1 MATAIYPPRSGFS
14 VRCRVLNRDLLT
26 GSILNDTP
34 LCSAVP
40 DHDPA
45 SDGAIFGLPVIPGS
59 DPPPGSPAHT
69 SDFLQDLV
77 LESTDVDH
85 FLHTFAGL
93 AADYLAR
100 LDHEVHCGVTLL
112 RPRLAETLASSSP
125 TALKLDRLQYSF
137 GDGPCLTAVRT
148 LAPVY
153 VRDTRTDDRWPAYTA
168 AVSRHGMLS
177 ILGVPI
183 PLEGEADCGLNL
195 YSSAADGFSPEAMA
209 AAGAFAL
216 EASRSL
222 RLAVRMAQLSDKADN
237 LSAALES
244 RTVIDLAVGMV
255 MGQNRCSQAEAATI
269 LKAASSR
276 RQIKLRILAAELV
289 RTVNDEAPITHFE

>member
-1 MATAIYPPRSGFS
+1 M
-14 VRCRVLNRDLLT
+14 
-26 GSILNDTP
+26 NDIP
-34 LCSAVP
+34 LSSAVP
-40 DHDPA
+40 GNPA
-45 SDGAIFGLPVIPGS
+45 VPDNSASPESPAVCEETPRFTDYGLADNAFS
-59 DPPPGSPAHT
+59 NLTPGSPAHT
-69 SDFLQDLV
+69 ATFLQDMV
-77 LESTDVDH
+77 LDSTDVDH
-85 FLHTFAGL
+85 FLHNFACV

-100 LDHEVHCGVTLL
+100 FNHEVHCGVTLL
-112 RPRLAETLASSSP
+112 RPRQAETLASSSP
-125 TALKLDRLQYSF
+125 AALDLDRLQYSF

-148 LAPVY
+148 LAPVH
-153 VRDTRTDDRWPAYTA
+153 VANTRTDKRWPAYTA
-168 AVSRHGMLS
+168 AVADRGMLS

-209 AAGAFAL
+209 AAGAFAR

-255 MGQNRCSQAEAATI
+255 MGQNRCSQAEAASI

-276 RQIKLRILAAELV
+276 RQVKLRNLAAELV
-289 RTVNDEAPITHFE
+289 HTVNDEAPFTHFE